1 MLMRLE
7 LPHGYEVTRVTEAPA
22 GISPRS
28 FRYRPAQSNDAGGE
42 LLLEF
47 TPQNSPAWI
56 GSFACRANETSSLSM
71 VISSP
76 DPLIAFVIAGG
87 EGYSVQVDAP
97 AQWQPLPVSPVMFA
111 ELIPEQSLVVLGSG
125 NALAVYDPKGLVWF
139 RRVVENE
146 LKLRSI
152 SEGLIH
158 FSGLDT
164 AAGKTISLSAA
175 LRSGKEVE

>member
-1 MLMRLE
+1 MLMRLD
-7 LPHGYEVTRVTEAPA
+7 LPHGYEVTPVTEAPT
-22 GISPRS
+22 GISPLS
-28 FRYRPAQSNDAGGE
+28 FRYRTSQFNETGGE

-47 TPQNSPAWI
+47 TPQNSSPWI
-56 GSFACRANETSSLSM
+56 GSFACRADETSSLSM

-76 DPLIAFVIAGG
+76 DPQIAFVIAGG
-87 EGYSVQVDAP
+87 EGYSVQVDSP

-125 NALAVYDPKGLVWF
+125 NAIAVYDPKGLVWF

-152 SEGLIH
+152 CEGLIH

-164 AAGKTISLSAA
+164 ASGKTVSLSAF
-175 LRSGKEVE
+175 LGNGKEVE